1 MGQTTRLRL
10 ICVWFIA
17 GHSSCEL
24 RRHLNNSP
32 PPPET
37 PTRDV
42 VDCCRVWESHADPA
56 VRQVSKPSPDPIY
69 PAYVVG
75 DADRTSETSRVAA
88 VTGQRSGTNQL
99 EDLLRQLITT
109 MESPARRRRCR
120 QWKSCYSE
128 WWRKHRV
135 VHLRL

>member
-1 MGQTTRLRL
+1 MEQTARLRL
-10 ICVWFIA
+10 IRDRFIA
-17 GHSSCEL
+17 GHSGCEL
-24 RRHLNNSP
+24 RRHLDSVP
-32 PPPET
+32 P
-37 PTRDV
+37 RV
-42 VDCCRVWESHADPA
+42 CRVWENHADPA
-56 VRQVSKPSPDPIY
+56 VRRISKPSPDAIY

-88 VTGQRSGTNQL
+88 VTGHRSGTNQL
-99 EDLLRQLITT
+99 EDLFRCLITT
-109 MESPARRRRCR
+109 MESLARRRRCL